1 MNETQPSLFPPA
13 LAEEF
18 AVWKETPG
26 GRFILQQAYRLA
38 AGQAD
43 KWRRFGQVG
52 SIALV
57 WEQLRY
63 RFAWIRCCAARKG
76 VSLEK
81 WGGYELNNNHRP
93 YLARHIMEH
102 RPDWAGLFETRE
114 VGKVR
119 KKRTVLVIEERIA
132 A

>member
-1 MNETQPSLFPPA
+1 MNETQPSLFPLA
-13 LAEEF
+13 LAEQF
-18 AVWKETPG
+18 AAWKETPG

-38 AGQAD
+38 AGQAE
-43 KWRRFGQVG
+43 KFVRHGQRG
-52 SIALV
+52 SIRLV

-63 RFAWIRCCAARKG
+63 RLAWIRACARRKQ

-81 WGGYELNNNHRP
+81 WGGYQLNDHFHA
-93 YLARHIMEH
+93 YVARHIVEH
-102 RPDWAGLFETRE
+102 RPEWAGMFELRE

-119 KKRTVLVIEERIA
+119 KKRTVLVIEEKIA